1 MSTMIQGVKEY
12 IAVCPLLKEIPV
24 KGRHVDWTSGDADN
38 YGIMLDSD
46 NLVKPFISG
55 GGKYEYNFTLFVR
68 KFAKED
74 ADRLANTEFVERLQD
89 WCSKQNAVK
98 NFPAMP
104 KGCTPTKL
112 SCANGMLYDRDKAG
126 NTGLYQIQFKLNYI
140 RSGG

>member
-12 IAVCPLLKEIPV
+12 IAECPLLGEIPV
-24 KGRHVDWTSGDADN
+24 KGRHVDWTSSDADN

-74 ADRLANTEFVERLQD
+74 VDRLANTEFVERLQD
-89 WCSKQNAVK
+89 WCNKQNAAK

-140 RSGG
+140 KSGG